1 MQCVLTAGF
10 IWHHLAPAN
19 PSQSFNH
26 PGEMEGAA
34 LERLYTKIKDDLVAL
49 PEKYSGQLHFPL
61 TFTYSLGKGDIL
73 KLWQKQLS
81 ALADAKL
88 CQLFPI
94 NY

>member
-1 MQCVLTAGF
+1 
-10 IWHHLAPAN
+10 
-19 PSQSFNH
+19 
-26 PGEMEGAA
+26 MEGAA

-49 PEKYSGQLHFPL
+49 PEKYSGDRRWQLHFPL
-61 TFTYSLGKGDIL
+61 TFIYLFIYSWGKGDIL
-73 KLWQKQLS
+73 NFWQRQLA

>member
-49 PEKYSGQLHFPL
+49 PEKYSGDRRWQLHFPL
-61 TFTYSLGKGDIL
+61 TFIY
-73 KLWQKQLS
+73 
-81 ALADAKL
+81 
-88 CQLFPI
+88 LFI
-94 NY
+94 YFFIHGVKVIF